1 MNMLDDLIGENFP
14 QKTLVIVS
22 NREPYIHKK
31 RGDTVSVETP
41 AGGLTS
47 AMDDILKATGG
58 TWVALGS
65 GNYDREVVDEQ
76 DCIMVPPGNPFY
88 KLKRVWLE
96 HNVIENY
103 YHGYSNQVLWPLS
116 HITLDRVHFRKRF
129 WRDYKAA
136 NQAFADA
143 VLEEVDEGGVVW
155 IHDYHLCLL
164 PGILKQK
171 RGDLT
176 LAHFWH
182 IPWPNWSVFRV
193 CPQAKDI
200 LEGLLCN
207 DLIGFQIPSF
217 VKNFMDCVREC
228 LKVDVDYAGDSV
240 TYRGHT
246 TRLKAFPI
254 SIDYDKFNSM
264 ASDNK
269 AVRMIKKFKA
279 VHNLDQ
285 ELIGIG
291 VDRLEYTKA
300 LLKRFQAIE
309 LFFERY
315 ENYRGKFTF
324 IQIAVPTRMREPYI
338 SYKKSVE
345 ESVSWINEKYSTGK
359 WKPVIYIDSK
369 VEHKELAAYYR
380 MSDVAIISSVYDG
393 MNLVAKEYVASQ
405 ADEKGMLILS
415 EFAGAAEELE
425 GALLVNPYDIE
436 DFSERIR
443 TVLDMSQKERTAR
456 MVSLRR
462 QVRTH
467 DIYRWISDFLRETA
481 EVALSGEEKFHYI
494 FDYTDEIKGRMAGE
508 NIFVFIDYDGTLSPI
523 VESPDKARLPDDMP
537 PLLSRL
543 RMKVPVAV
551 ISGRRLEDLR
561 KRVGIEDIIYAGN
574 HGAEIYDGS
583 RTVVNQQSSVSP
595 DLLKDFLDRLS
606 SVLSHIEGVVIEN
619 KGITASIH
627 FRMVNPKYL
636 WELLSVFRKT
646 AKNYEGSFRITHGKK
661 VIEIRPGNTWNKGNA
676 VSWILGN
683 MGEEAMPLYIGDDTT
698 DEDAYR
704 AIKGKGISISIGKN
718 SEAEYYLKDQGEV
731 KVFIKWLLE
740 QGDG

>member
-1 MNMLDDLIGENFP
+1 MNMLNNFIEENFP

-22 NREPYIHKK
+22 NREPYIHRK
-31 RGDTVSVETP
+31 RGDTVRVETP

-58 TWVALGS
+58 TWVALGT
-65 GNYDREVVDEQ
+65 GNYDREVVDDH
-76 DCIMVPPGNPFY
+76 DCIMVPPENPSY

-96 HNVIENY
+96 HSVIENY

-200 LEGLLCN
+200 IEGLLCN
-207 DLIGFQIPSF
+207 DLIGFQIPLF
-217 VKNFMDCVREC
+217 LKNFMDCVHEC
-228 LKVDVDYAGDSV
+228 LKDDINYDNASI
-240 TYRGHT
+240 TYKGHT

-264 ASDNK
+264 ASAGK
-269 AVRMIKKFKA
+269 AVRDIRKFKS
-279 VHNLDQ
+279 LYGL
-285 ELIGIG
+285 EETLIGIG

-300 LLKRFQAIE
+300 LLKRFQAIDH
-309 LFFERY
+309 FFEKHERFR
-315 ENYRGKFTF
+315 EKFSF
-324 IQIAVPTRMREPYI
+324 IQIAVPTRMSEPYI

-345 ESVSWINEKYSTGK
+345 ESVLWINNKYSKGK
-359 WKPVIYIDSK
+359 WKPIIYIDNK
-369 VEHKELAAYYR
+369 IEHKELAAYYR
-380 MSDVAIISSVYDG
+380 MSDIAIISSVYDG

-405 ADEKGMLILS
+405 VDEKGMLILS

-443 TVLDMSQKERTAR
+443 TVLDMSPKERTTR
-456 MVSLRR
+456 MISLRR
-462 QVRTH
+462 HVKTH

-481 EVALSGEEKFHYI
+481 AIALSGEEKFHYI
-494 FDYTDEIKGRMAGE
+494 FDYTDELKGHLAGK

-523 VESPDKARLPDDMP
+523 VESPDKARLPDDIP

-543 RMKVPVAV
+543 RKNVPLAV

-561 KRVGIEDIIYAGN
+561 KRVGLEDIIYAGN
-574 HGAEIYDGS
+574 HGAEIFDGS
-583 RTVVNQQSSVSP
+583 RTVINQESSVNP
-595 DLLKDFLDRLS
+595 ELLKEFLDRLS
-606 SVLSHIEGVVIEN
+606 SALSHIEGVVIEN

-627 FRMVNPKYL
+627 YRMVNPKYM
-636 WELLSVFRKT
+636 WELLSIFRKT
-646 AKNYEGSFRITHGKK
+646 AKNFEGAFRVTYGRK
-661 VIEIRPGNTWNKGNA
+661 VIEIRPGNAWNKGNA
-676 VSWILGN
+676 VSWILEN
-683 MGEEAMPLYIGDDTT
+683 MGRESLPVYIGDDTT

-704 AIKGKGISISIGKN
+704 IIKGKGISISIGK
-718 SEAEYYLKDQGEV
+718 SPEADYYLKNQNEV
-731 KVFIKWLLE
+731 KGFIEWLLE
-740 QGDG
+740 Q

>member
-1 MNMLDDLIGENFP
+1 MNMLNNIIEENFP
-14 QKTLVIVS
+14 DKTLVIVS

-31 RGDTVSVETP
+31 RGDTVRVETP

-58 TWVALGS
+58 TWVALGT
-65 GNYDREVVDEQ
+65 GNYDREVVDEK
-76 DCIMVPPGNPFY
+76 DCIMVPPDNPSY

-96 HNVIENY
+96 HHVIENY
-103 YHGYSNQVLWPLS
+103 YHGYSNQVLWPLT
-116 HITLDRVHFRKRF
+116 HITLDRIHFRECF
-129 WRDYKAA
+129 WKDYRIA

-164 PGILKQK
+164 PAILKQK

-182 IPWPNWSVFRV
+182 IPWPNWGVYRV
-193 CPQAKDI
+193 CPQAQDI

-207 DLIGFQIPSF
+207 DLIGFQIPLF

-228 LKVDVDYAGDSV
+228 LKADVDYDNASV

-264 ASDNK
+264 ATAQK
-269 AVRMIKKFKA
+269 AIRLIKKFKS
-279 VHNLDQ
+279 VHGI
-285 ELIGIG
+285 EKMLIGIG

-309 LFFERY
+309 HFFETY
-315 ENYRGKFTF
+315 ERFREKFTF
-324 IQIAVPTRMREPYI
+324 IQIAVPTRMSEPYI

-345 ESVSWINEKYSTGK
+345 ESISWINKKYSKGK
-359 WKPVIYIDSK
+359 WKPIIYIDNK
-369 VEHKELAAYYR
+369 VDHKELAALYR

-405 ADEKGMLILS
+405 VDEKGMLILS

-436 DFSERIR
+436 DFSERIK
-443 TVLDMSQKERTAR
+443 TILDMSLEEKMTR
-456 MVSLRR
+456 MNSMRR
-462 QVRTH
+462 HVKTH
-467 DIYRWISDFLRETA
+467 DIYQWISDFLKETA
-481 EVALSGEEKFHYI
+481 EISLSRDEKFHYI
-494 FDYTDEIKGRMAGE
+494 FDYADELKARMAGK
-508 NIFVFIDYDGTLSPI
+508 NIFVFIDYDGTLTPI
-523 VESPDKARLPDDMP
+523 VESPDKARLSDDIP

-543 RMKVPVAV
+543 RMTVPVAIV
-551 ISGRRLEDLR
+551 SGRKLEDLKR
-561 KRVGIEDIIYAGN
+561 RVGVEGIIYAGN
-574 HGAEIYDGS
+574 HGAEIFDGS
-583 RTVVNQQSSVSP
+583 RTVVNQESSADP
-595 DLLKDFLDRLS
+595 DLLKDFLERLGS
-606 SVLSHIEGVVIEN
+606 ALSHLEGVVIEN

-627 FRMVNPKYL
+627 FRLVNPKYL
-636 WELLSVFRKT
+636 WELLSIFRKT
-646 AKNYEGSFRITHGKK
+646 AKNYEGAFRITHGKK

-676 VSWILGN
+676 VSWIMEN
-683 MGEEAMPLYIGDDTT
+683 MGQEGIPLYIGDDTT

-704 AIKGKGISISIGKN
+704 AIKDKGISISIGKN
-718 SEAEYYLKDQGEV
+718 TEAEYYLKTQGEV
-731 KVFIKWLLE
+731 KGFIRWFLE
-740 QGDG
+740 Q